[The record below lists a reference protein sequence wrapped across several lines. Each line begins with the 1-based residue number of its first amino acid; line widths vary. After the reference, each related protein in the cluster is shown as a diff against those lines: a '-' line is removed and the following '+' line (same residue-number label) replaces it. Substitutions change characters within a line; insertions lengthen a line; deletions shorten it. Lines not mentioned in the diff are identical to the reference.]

1 MSESGCTCKL
11 IISHYLINI
20 ILTPCNFITIIILRK
35 LQKISQYE
43 SYLVISTAH
52 SFIFI
57 MHTLHTK
64 MFETN
69 IAVAKIIDTSQ
80 GEKTE
85 HQMILP

>member
-20 ILTPCNFITIIILRK
+20 ILPPTNFITIIILRK
-35 LQKISQYE
+35 LQKISQ
-43 SYLVISTAH
+43 YLVISTAH